1 MKRILL
7 SFFSIATAAAFAQ
20 LPVSTSPENRNVVFE
35 EFTGINCTYCP
46 DGHRLANQMAA
57 ANPGDVFIINIHT
70 GGYATPSGGDPDYR
84 TPWGS
89 AIANQSGLAGY
100 PSGTINRQQFASQGW
115 TSGTATAMSRG
126 YWASAGGVV
135 RAATSYANMA
145 MQADLD
151 VATRQLTIDVEVH
164 YTSAGPALN
173 RLNVALLQNEILGPQ
188 ISGSTYNPT
197 MVNEDGLYRHQHML
211 RDLVTGQWGDDI
223 TTTTAGTTVSRQ
235 YVYTVPADV
244 NGVPVDLSQIELVAF
259 ITEANQHIETGT
271 SGPINNIFQYTT
283 NATLYGVNAPE
294 EICGGKA
301 SPEITVINQGSDN
314 ITSFDVNYTVDG
326 TPLTYSWTGSIAP
339 LATENIQLPEFT
351 FAGLSTTVD
360 FEVVNVNG
368 STDQYATDNTF
379 SGVQFNN
386 NTDDETSGSSTLQ
399 LRQDAYGSET
409 TWEFLDENGT
419 VIASGGPYAN
429 LSAAGTQLHTYT
441 IDYPITG
448 CFEFKIYDSYGD
460 GINGGYGAGNVML
473 RNGSN
478 AIIWVFNGI
487 FSSQYSKYH
496 VVNSVG
502 VEENLGFD
510 YRVFPNPTSDAT
522 QIELSVAQQSDVSIE
537 VRDARGA
544 VVYASNEAQTPGT
557 HAYRVDLSKYNDGIY
572 MLNVTVN
579 GKTATE
585 RISLIH

>member
-1 MKRILL
+1 
-7 SFFSIATAAAFAQ
+7 
-20 LPVSTSPENRNVVFE
+20 
-35 EFTGINCTYCP
+35 
-46 DGHRLANQMAA
+46 
-57 ANPGDVFIINIHT
+57 
-70 GGYATPSGGDPDYR
+70 
-84 TPWGS
+84 
-89 AIANQSGLAGY
+89 
-100 PSGTINRQQFASQGW
+100 
-115 TSGTATAMSRG
+115 
-126 YWASAGGVV
+126 
-135 RAATSYANMA
+135 
-145 MQADLD
+145 
-151 VATRQLTIDVEVH
+151 
-164 YTSAGPALN
+164 
-173 RLNVALLQNEILGPQ
+173 
-188 ISGSTYNPT
+188 

-244 NGVPVDLSQIELVAF
+244 NGVPVDLGQIELVAF

-386 NTDDETSGSSTLQ
+386 TDDETSGSSTLQ

-409 TWEFLDENGT
+409 TWEFLDENGI

-429 LSAAGTQLHTYT
+429 LGAAGTQLHTYT

-460 GINGGYGAGNVML
+460 GINAGYGSGNVML